1 MLLQRQHFLLSYL
14 KTLRVGPRPGFEP
27 RASRSAD
34 RRLSHYDIKSRSHPS
49 MKLARVRQPPYLAV
63 ARQFEKRSN
72 TGSR

>member
-14 KTLRVGPRPGFEP
+14 KTLRPGFEP